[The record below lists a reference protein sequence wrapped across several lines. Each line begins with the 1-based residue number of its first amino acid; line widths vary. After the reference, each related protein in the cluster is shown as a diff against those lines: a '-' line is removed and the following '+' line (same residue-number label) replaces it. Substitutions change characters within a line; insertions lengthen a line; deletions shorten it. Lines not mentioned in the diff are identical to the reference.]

1 MAFDVD
7 GARKAGYSDA
17 EIADHLGSAVKFD
30 TAAARKAGYSDA
42 ELIGHLRPKLESF
55 RAPPTE
61 RDELLSSTPMR
72 VARGGKDAID
82 GAAQLAARIP
92 GAELV
97 NKAADA
103 VGGALNRNVFN
114 KIGLPGDF
122 AGEVLGI
129 RGATPEQLRQDLVSA
144 EAEYKQAREATGQ
157 TGVDGARVIGN
168 IISPVNMT
176 LGRFIPGG
184 GSTLKAIAGKSA
196 LTGAAGGATQPV
208 LSERFAAAK
217 AGQVGF
223 GAVAGAAGGVAI
235 DKLVRGAGNLWA
247 QVREMPAAQRVL
259 AGFGSGKAALPPDAM
274 ADQLI
279 AKSAADQGIRMAD
292 IPKEILDDVRG
303 QVKAALGSG
312 KSLDGKAL
320 LRQAEGRAVLGD
332 DAALLRGQVTR
343 DPQQFTRDMNASKI
357 NGAGAPLADRLN
369 LQNVRFIEK
378 VAKMGAKEA
387 PDAYD
392 AGTAAINSLQ
402 AYDDKLSAGVREA
415 YNKFRSAS
423 GSTVDVPLP
432 PLAQRL
438 GEVVEK
444 YGAENVPGA
453 VRAKLES
460 YGLGGMKQTKVFD
473 LLEADKLI
481 KIINANID
489 PLKGP
494 QSAALGELRA
504 GLNEA
509 IELAVKNGDEAAGPS
524 ADLLREALK
533 TAKSR
538 FSLHE
543 QLPALADA
551 VKNPKAKEKFVRD
564 YITSKSAS
572 IDTVDLLTR
581 TLDGKTLDAV
591 RKNVLAEILESAAP
605 GARRG
610 SDSAKFSQDA
620 YNRALESIG
629 DRKLMALFGEEAT
642 AQLKQVGRVA
652 EWAQKQPSG
661 SAVNNSN
668 TASAVFNLLQGI
680 TSKAGALPAVNI
692 LRDSARQFS
701 DERAVGAA
709 LKATVP
715 AVKPQMTPDELA
727 AARRLIPILSGAAGP
742 GAISA
747 SR

>member
-1 MAFDVD
+1 MPYSITTKDGITLQNIPDDVP
-7 GARKAGYSDA
+7 
-17 EIADHLGSAVKFD
+17 ADSPQLKQRVAD
-30 TAAARKAGYSDA
+30 IRTQWAAASKPS
-42 ELIGHLRPKLESF
+42 
-55 RAPPTE
+55 E
-61 RDELLSSTPMR
+61 RDTLLSSTPMR
-72 VARGGKDAID
+72 LARGGKDAMD
-82 GAAQLAARIP
+82 GLAQILSRAP
-92 GAELV
+92 GAGAV
-97 NKAADA
+97 NNAFDAA
-103 VGGALNRNVFN
+103 GSFLNRNVFN
-114 KIGLPGDF
+114 TPGFNRLIGVPEGTKGDF
-122 AGEVLGI
+122 AGDVLGI
-129 RGATPEQLRQDLVSA
+129 RGATPEQLREAMVSA
-144 EAEYKQAREATGQ
+144 ESEYQQARTATGQ
-157 TGVDGARVIGN
+157 TGVDGVRVVGN
-168 IISPVNMT
+168 IISPVNLT
-176 LGRFIPGG
+176 VGRFVPGG
-184 GSTLKAIAGKSA
+184 GATLKAVAGKSA
-196 LTGAAGGATQPV
+196 LAGAAGGATQPV
-208 LSERFAAAK
+208 LGENFAGEK
-217 AGQVGF
+217 AGQIGL
-223 GAVAGAAGGVAI
+223 GAVAGAAGGVVI
-235 DKLVRGAGNLWA
+235 DKLVRGVGNLWA
-247 QVREMPAAQRVL
+247 QVREMPAAQRML
-259 AGFGSGKAALPPDAM
+259 AGFGGGKAAALPPEAM
-274 ADQLI
+274 TEQLL
-279 AKSAADQGIRMAD
+279 AKSAADQGIRLAD
-292 IPKEILDDVRG
+292 IPKDILDDVRG
-303 QVKAALGSG
+303 QVKAALSSG
-312 KSLDGKAL
+312 KSLDGKAV

-357 NGAGAPLADRLN
+357 NGAGAPLAERLN

-432 PLAQRL
+432 PLAQRF
-438 GEVVEK
+438 GDVIEK

-453 VRAKLES
+453 VRAKLDS

-473 LLEADKLI
+473 LLEADNLI
-481 KIINANID
+481 KVINANID
-489 PLKGP
+489 PMKGP

-610 SDSAKFSQDA
+610 SDSAQFSQNA
-620 YNRALESIG
+620 YNKALENIG
-629 DRKLMALFGEEAT
+629 DRKLLSLFGEDAT

-652 EWAQKQPSG
+652 EWAQKQPKG
-661 SAVNNSN
+661 SAVNNSSSG
-668 TASAVFNLLQGI
+668 AAFFNLLQGL

-692 LRDSARQFS
+692 RRDSARQFG
-701 DERAVGAA
+701 DERAVGEA
-709 LKATVP
+709 LKAAVP
-715 AVKPQMTPDELA
+715 AVKPQMSPQDLE

-742 GAISA
+742 GAIAA